1 MSGEPKMFRIN
12 PENRESEAITE
23 VEFAQLGFRERQ
35 HIQEWVATNPHIL
48 GDNLLIVGKEFSD
61 FDRTNERL
69 DLLAVDRD
77 GKLVII
83 ELKRDDSGSDS
94 HWQAIKYA
102 SYLSHATASDI
113 VRILADYVAISES
126 EAAEQLL
133 HHLNADDLNSLN
145 HDQRI
150 ILASH
155 RFAPEV
161 TSAVLWLNEKSVDE
175 NRISCVQLVPYHDKQ
190 TNSLYVQ
197 ASTIIPVPGGDEFVI
212 RVSNANQG
220 GTPASSS
227 SFAANLK
234 KAYDRNRD
242 DAVTHFLRKV
252 GTVVTNS
259 LPVEIRPDK
268 KSKWAGRHG
277 DQIGRYYHLWY
288 SSPVWSNWGTSY
300 RINMYPQEGAGEWR
314 ACVGFRHDQDTF
326 AGRLY
331 DVDLPDECETDDWN
345 VWVDVGI
352 GILDKRFGDKIA
364 SSMQQLIET
373 ITPLVK
379 RSEDGDNE
387 EEV

>member
-12 PENRESEAITE
+12 PENRESEAIAE

-35 HIQEWVATNPHIL
+35 HIQEWVATNPDIL

-61 FDRTNERL
+61 FDRTSERM

-83 ELKRDDSGSDS
+83 ELKRDDSGADS

-113 VRILADYVAISES
+113 VRILADYVAISEP

-161 TSAVLWLNEKSVDE
+161 TSAVLWLNEKSADE
-175 NRISCVQLVPYHDKQ
+175 NRISCVQLVPYHDQQ
-190 TNSLYVQ
+190 TGSLYVQ
-197 ASTIIPVPGGDEFVI
+197 ASTIIPVPGVDEYVI
-212 RVSNANQG
+212 RVSDAARE
-220 GTPASSS
+220 GTPANSG

-242 DAVTHFLRKV
+242 DAVTCFLRKV
-252 GTVVTNS
+252 GTAVTNS
-259 LPVEIRPDK
+259 LPVEVRPDK
-268 KSKWAGRHG
+268 KSKWAGRHS
-277 DQIGRYYHLWY
+277 DQVSRYYHLWY

-300 RINMYPQEGAGEWR
+300 RINLYPQEEPHEWR
-314 ACVGFRHDQDTF
+314 ACVGFSHNQDAL
-326 AGRLY
+326 AGKLY
-331 DVDLPDECETDDWN
+331 DVDLPDGCETDDGN

-352 GILDKRFGDKIA
+352 GMLDDRFGDKIA
-364 SSMQQLIET
+364 SGMQQFIEQ
-373 ITPLVK
+373 ITPLVNQLAD
-379 RSEDGDNE
+379 EDNE

>member
-1 MSGEPKMFRIN
+1 MSGEPKMFRID
-12 PENRESEAITE
+12 PQTHESSSIAE
-23 VEFAQLGFRERQ
+23 VEFAQLGLRERRD
-35 HIQEWVATNPHIL
+35 IQEWVASNPRIL
-48 GDNLLIVGKEFSD
+48 GDDLLIVGKEFSD

-69 DLLAVDRD
+69 DLLAVDPD

-83 ELKRDDSGSDS
+83 ELKRDDTGSDA

-102 SYLSHATASDI
+102 SYLSHATTSEI
-113 VRILADYVAISES
+113 VRMLADYAEISEP
-126 EAAEQLL
+126 EAGEALL
-133 HHLNADDLNSLN
+133 HHLNADDLVSLN

-175 NRISCVQLVPYHDKQ
+175 NRISCVQLVPYHDEQ
-190 TNSLYVQ
+190 TDSLYVQ
-197 ASTIIPVPGGDEFVI
+197 ASTIIPVPGVDEYVI
-212 RVSNANQG
+212 RVSNATSN
-220 GTPASSS
+220 GTPANGS

-259 LPVEIRPDK
+259 LPVDIRPDK

-277 DQIGRYYHLWY
+277 DQVGRYYHLWY

-300 RINMYPQEGAGEWR
+300 RINLYPQGDSGEWHANLEFCYEQEALAATIRGITLCDGQSVNEGSISASAGARTLTDEFCDEISELTKLFIR
-314 ACVGFRHDQDTF
+314 A
-326 AGRLY
+326 
-331 DVDLPDECETDDWN
+331 
-345 VWVDVGI
+345 
-352 GILDKRFGDKIA
+352 
-364 SSMQQLIET
+364 
-373 ITPLVK
+373 ITPEV
-379 RSEDGDNE
+379 RRFENNSNE
-387 EEV
+387 E